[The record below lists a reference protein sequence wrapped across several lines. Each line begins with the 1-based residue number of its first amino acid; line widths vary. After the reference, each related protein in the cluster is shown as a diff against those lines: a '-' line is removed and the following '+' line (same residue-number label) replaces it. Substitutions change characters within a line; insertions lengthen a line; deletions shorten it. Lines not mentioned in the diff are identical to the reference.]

1 MPKSL
6 NAYAETVFNQLTR
19 DLTIG
24 AALKLDAA
32 KGAFMAVCV
41 EQLTER
47 HFLVAHYHQQN
58 DEQMADPEMT
68 FYRCEHGRVFPCS
81 YQQDGLG
88 IYRMGL
94 EITEHGIIEG
104 ENPKEQADQ
113 ADFANVWMK
122 NIAEQQR
129 LTVPATAEVKNDA

>member
-6 NAYAETVFNQLTR
+6 NPYAEAVFNQLTQ
-19 DLTIG
+19 DLTLG

-32 KGAFMAVCV
+32 KGTSMAVHV

-47 HFLVAHYHQQN
+47 HYSVAHYYEHSG
-58 DEQMADPEMT
+58 DQMADPEMT
-68 FYRCEHGRVFPCS
+68 FYRCEHGKVFPCS

-94 EITEHGIIEG
+94 EITDLGIVEG

-129 LTVPATAEVKNDA
+129 LTVTASEEKDR